1 MYSGHENESA
11 LHTHGVDFMLSEE
24 TKAMFGWEPI
34 SQRMIR
40 TRFFGGTIN
49 ISVVQGFASRIDTE
63 PDVRGYFYYTLQG
76 VLDKLPN
83 RDLVI
88 LMADYGAKSWQ
99 RRSREEIMGTH
110 EEREIN
116 TSEHT
121 K

>member
-1 MYSGHENESA
+1 
-11 LHTHGVDFMLSEE
+11 
-24 TKAMFGWEPI
+24 
-34 SQRMIR
+34 MIR
-40 TRFFGGTIN
+40 AGFFGGTIN
-49 ISVVQGFASRIDTE
+49 ISVVQGFAPTIDTE
-63 PDVRGYFYYTLQG
+63 PDVRGYFYYTLQR